1 MLLQNNYGRKKV
13 LGYTVDEKI
22 GSGGFGTV
30 YKVSK
35 TNASGTAMMSL
46 NMMGIINENE
56 NEE

>member
-1 MLLQNNYGRKKV
+1 MMIGDKI

-35 TNASGTAMMSL
+35 TNVSGTYIRALKHITKNSMLMF
-46 NMMGIINENE
+46 
-56 NEE
+56 

>member
-1 MLLQNNYGRKKV
+1 MIGEKI

-35 TNASGTAMMSL
+35 TNAS
-46 NMMGIINENE
+46 
-56 NEE
+56 